1 VAPYTHDAPPQI
13 NFNDILLTLN
23 KCTIEVVGRKK
34 PEAGVTSGGSGGNR
48 VTLTRIARELGV
60 SAMTVS
66 NAYNHPDRLSEALRE
81 RIFETAGRLGY
92 PGPDPVGRSLR
103 RQRTDVVGVLYSNPL
118 SYAFDDPAAVSF
130 LGGLS
135 SVTEE
140 ADLGLLLVPAAGGG
154 ASGKRDPRAAAKAAV
169 DGFVIYSMSDE
180 EPLLASA
187 LERRLP
193 AVVVDQ
199 PRKEGVPFV
208 GVDDEGA
215 ARTAAEHLLDLGHE
229 RFAIVSFGLSPDGR
243 EGIADS
249 DRQER
254 TAFHVSRMRLRGY
267 RAALEDTGL
276 PWAEMPVYECPGST
290 KELGYR
296 AVEALFRSEQEPTAI
311 LALSDQLALGAIAW
325 MTERRISV
333 PEDVSVVGFDDIPAA
348 AGADP
353 PLTTV
358 HQDHAEKGTLAG
370 RMLVSQLH
378 EEDAPSAGPLA
389 TRLMV
394 RGSTSPNR
402 KR

>member
-1 VAPYTHDAPPQI
+1 M
-13 NFNDILLTLN
+13 
-23 KCTIEVVGRKK
+23 GRKK
-34 PEAGVTSGGSGGNR
+34 EEAGAFSGSSGGQR
-48 VTLTRIARELGV
+48 VTLTRIAEELDV

-66 NAYNHPDRLSEALRE
+66 NAYNHPDRLSDALRE

-92 PGPDPVGRSLR
+92 GGPDPVGRSLR
-103 RQRTDVVGVLYSNPL
+103 RQRTDVVGVLYSSPL

-135 SVTEE
+135 SITEE

-154 ASGKRDPRAAAKAAV
+154 SSGERDPRAAAQAAV

-180 EPLLASA
+180 EPLLAAA
-187 LERRLP
+187 LERGLP

-199 PRKEGVPFV
+199 PRKEGVPLV

-215 ARTAAEHLLDLGHE
+215 ARTAAEHLLDLGHQ
-229 RFAIVSFGLSPDGR
+229 RFAIVSFGLSPDGH

-267 RAALEDTGL
+267 RAALEETGL
-276 PWAEMPVYECPGST
+276 PWSEVPVYECQGSA

-311 LALSDQLALGAIAW
+311 LALSDQLALGAIEW

-333 PEDVSVVGFDDIPAA
+333 PEDVSVVGFVDIPAA
-348 AGADP
+348 ASADP
-353 PLTTV
+353 LLTTI
-358 HQDHAEKGTLAG
+358 HQDHAEKGTMAG
-370 RMLVSQLH
+370 RMLVAQLH
-378 EEDAPSAGPLA
+378 DEDAPSVEPLA
-389 TRLMV
+389 THLVV

-402 KR
+402 RR

>member
-1 VAPYTHDAPPQI
+1 M
-13 NFNDILLTLN
+13 
-23 KCTIEVVGRKK
+23 GRKK
-34 PEAGVTSGGSGGNR
+34 EEAFSGRSGGQR
-48 VTLTRIARELGV
+48 VTLTRIAEELDV

-66 NAYNHPDRLSEALRE
+66 NAYNRPDQLSEALRE
-81 RIFETAGRLGY
+81 RIFETARKLGY
-92 PGPDPVGRSLR
+92 HGPDPVGRSLR

-118 SYAFDDPAAVSF
+118 SYAFDEPAAVSF
-130 LGGLS
+130 LRGLS
-135 SVTEE
+135 AVTEE

-154 ASGKRDPRAAAKAAV
+154 ASGERHPRAAAQAAV
-169 DGFVIYSMSDE
+169 DGFVVYSMSDE
-180 EPLLASA
+180 EPLLEAA
-187 LERRLP
+187 LGRELP
-193 AVVVDQ
+193 TVVVDQ
-199 PRKEGVPFV
+199 PFKKGVPFV

-229 RFAIVSFGLSPDGR
+229 RFPIVPFGLSPDGR

-249 DRQER
+249 NRQER

-276 PWAEMPVYECPGST
+276 PWSEMPVYECQGSA

-311 LALSDQLALGAIAW
+311 LALSDQLALGAIEW

-333 PEDVSVVGFDDIPAA
+333 PQDVSVVGFDNIPAA
-348 AGADP
+348 ASADP

-358 HQDHAEKGTLAG
+358 RQDHAEKGILAG

-378 EEDAPSAGPLA
+378 EEDAPSAEPLA
-389 TRLMV
+389 TRLVV
-394 RGSTSPNR
+394 RGSTSPIR
-402 KR
+402 ER

>member
-1 VAPYTHDAPPQI
+1 
-13 NFNDILLTLN
+13 
-23 KCTIEVVGRKK
+23 VGRKK
-34 PEAGVTSGGSGGNR
+34 PRAGVTSGGSGGNR
-48 VTLTRIARELGV
+48 VTLTRIARELGI

-81 RIFETAGRLGY
+81 RILETAGRLGY
-92 PGPDPVGRSLR
+92 QGPDPVGRSLR

-118 SYAFDDPAAVSF
+118 SYAFEDPAAVSF

-140 ADLGLLLVPAAGGG
+140 AGLGLLLVPAAGGG
-154 ASGKRDPRAAAKAAV
+154 SSGERDPRAAAQAAV

-180 EPLLASA
+180 EPLLAAA

-208 GVDDEGA
+208 GVDEGA

-276 PWAEMPVYECPGST
+276 PWSEMPVYECQGSA

-311 LALSDQLALGAIAW
+311 LALSDQLALGAIEW

-333 PEDVSVVGFDDIPAA
+333 PEEVSVVGFDNIPAA
-348 AGADP
+348 ASADP

-358 HQDHAEKGTLAG
+358 HQDHAEKGILAG

-378 EEDAPSAGPLA
+378 EEDAPSAEPLA
-389 TRLMV
+389 TRLVV
-394 RGSTSPNR
+394 RGSTSPIR
-402 KR
+402 ER

>member
-1 VAPYTHDAPPQI
+1 M
-13 NFNDILLTLN
+13 
-23 KCTIEVVGRKK
+23 
-34 PEAGVTSGGSGGNR
+34 SSSGNR
-48 VTLTRIARELGV
+48 VTLTSIARELGV

-92 PGPDPVGRSLR
+92 HGPDPVGRSLR

-154 ASGKRDPRAAAKAAV
+154 ESSERDPRAAAQAAV

-180 EPLLASA
+180 EPLLAAA
-187 LERRLP
+187 LQRRLP
-193 AVVVDQ
+193 VVVVDQ

-215 ARTAAEHLLDLGHE
+215 ARMAAEHLLDLGHE
-229 RFAIVSFGLSPDGR
+229 MFAIVSFGLAPDGR

-249 DRQER
+249 DRQKR

-267 RAALEDTGL
+267 RAAMEDAGL
-276 PWAEMPVYECPGST
+276 PWSEVPVYECQGSA

-296 AVEALFRSEQEPTAI
+296 AVEALFCSQQEPTAI
-311 LALSDQLALGAIAW
+311 LASSDQLALGAIEW

-333 PEDVSVVGFDDIPAA
+333 PQDVSVVGFDDIPAA
-348 AGADP
+348 ASADP

-358 HQDHAEKGTLAG
+358 HQAHVEKGIMAG
-370 RMLVSQLH
+370 RMLVAQIH
-378 EEDAPSAGPLA
+378 EEGAPNAGPLA
-389 TRLMV
+389 THLVV

-402 KR
+402 ER

>member
-1 VAPYTHDAPPQI
+1 M
-13 NFNDILLTLN
+13 
-23 KCTIEVVGRKK
+23 GRKK
-34 PEAGVTSGGSGGNR
+34 PKAGVTSGGSGWHR

-92 PGPDPVGRSLR
+92 QGPDPVGRSLR

-118 SYAFDDPAAVSF
+118 SYAFEDPAAVSF

-154 ASGKRDPRAAAKAAV
+154 ASGERDPGAAQAAV

-180 EPLLASA
+180 EPLLAAA

-215 ARTAAEHLLDLGHE
+215 ARTAAEHLFDLGHE
-229 RFAIVSFGLSPDGR
+229 RFAIVSFGLWPDGH

-276 PWAEMPVYECPGST
+276 PWSDVPVYECQGST

-311 LALSDQLALGAIAW
+311 LAMSDQLALGAIEW

-333 PEDVSVVGFDDIPAA
+333 PQDVSVVGFDNIPAA
-348 AGADP
+348 ASADP

-358 HQDHAEKGTLAG
+358 HQDHAEKGRLAG

-378 EEDAPSAGPLA
+378 EEDAPSAAPLV
-389 TRLMV
+389 THLVV

-402 KR
+402 ER